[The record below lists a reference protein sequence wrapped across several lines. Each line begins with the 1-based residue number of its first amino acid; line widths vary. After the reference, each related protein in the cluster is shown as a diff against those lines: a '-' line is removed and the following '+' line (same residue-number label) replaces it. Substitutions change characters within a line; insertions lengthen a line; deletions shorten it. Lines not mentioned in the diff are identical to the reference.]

1 MSITFTGI
9 IIVIVLIFFIVIGAK
24 NGLIKEIFDLFAFF
38 LTWALTW
45 LLYPYLAGAL
55 LKTPLYQSISDW
67 IEMTLN
73 NNQLVT
79 ETMPEFFIG
88 LPDFIKDSIVISSK
102 QAFENLVSSTVDA
115 LAVLAINTIS
125 IIILFLLFRLLSVL
139 IRKLGKKINKIMLIG
154 PVNML
159 LGGAFGAIKGVF
171 FVYIAVMII
180 SFFPTAKLY
189 DKVAVDLNSSY
200 ICNFLFNE
208 DIEFMGLSPRYP
220 VK

>member
-1 MSITFTGI
+1 MSFTITGI
-9 IIVIVLIFFIVIGAK
+9 IIIAVLVFFIVFGIK

-45 LLYPYLAGAL
+45 IFYPYLAGAL
-55 LKTPLYQSISDW
+55 LKTPLYKSISDW
-67 IEMTLN
+67 ITITLN
-73 NNQLVT
+73 NNQLAG

-125 IIILFLLFRLLSVL
+125 IIILFVAFRLLSIL

-159 LGGAFGAIKGVF
+159 LGGVFGTIKGIF
-171 FVYIAVMII
+171 FVYVAVMII
-180 SFFPTAKLY
+180 SFFPTSKIY
-189 DKVAVDLNSSY
+189 DRVAEDINTSY

-208 DIEFMGLSPRYP
+208 DVEFMGLSPRYP
-220 VK
+220 MK

>member
-1 MSITFTGI
+1 MSFTITGI
-9 IIVIVLIFFIVIGAK
+9 IIIAVLVFFIVFGIK

-45 LLYPYLAGAL
+45 IFYPYLAGAL
-55 LKTPLYQSISDW
+55 LKTPLYKSISDW
-67 IEMTLN
+67 IMITLN
-73 NNQLVT
+73 NNQLAG

-125 IIILFLLFRLLSVL
+125 IIILFVAFRLLSIL

-159 LGGAFGAIKGVF
+159 LGGVFGTIKGIF
-171 FVYIAVMII
+171 FVYVAVMII
-180 SFFPTAKLY
+180 SFFPTSKIY
-189 DKVAVDLNSSY
+189 DRVAEDINTSY

-208 DIEFMGLSPRYP
+208 DVEFMGLSPRYP
-220 VK
+220 MK